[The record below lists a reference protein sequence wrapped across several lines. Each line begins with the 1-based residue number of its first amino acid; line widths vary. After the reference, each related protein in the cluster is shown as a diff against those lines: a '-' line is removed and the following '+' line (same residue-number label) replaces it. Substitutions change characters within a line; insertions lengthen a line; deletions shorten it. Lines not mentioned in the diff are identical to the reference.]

1 MHIPDG
7 MLSTS
12 VCLAGYGVTFLAA
25 SFSIKR
31 INQTEASTRDVPKAS
46 LFTAAFFLVSLI
58 SIPLPPASI
67 HLLLNGLLGAFLGY
81 FAFPA
86 VLVAL
91 FLQAIL
97 FGHGGLTTLGINA
110 LIMGLPAMLSAFIY
124 GKFRSLRLL
133 PNSILGFIIGFMGI
147 ALSVILFALILIA
160 FIPGQINAE
169 AERVAIY
176 AMALA
181 HLPLALV
188 EGLITALIIN
198 YIQKVKPSLFQSNNP
213 L

>member
-7 MLSTS
+7 MLSTT

-31 INQTEASTRDVPKAS
+31 INRSGASTRDIPKAS
-46 LFTAAFFLVSLI
+46 LLTAAFFLVSLI
-58 SIPLPPASI
+58 SIPVPPASV
-67 HLLLNGLLGAFLGY
+67 HLLLNGLLGALLGY

-91 FLQAIL
+91 FLQAVML
-97 FGHGGLTTLGINA
+97 GHGGLTTLGINA

-124 GKFRSLRLL
+124 GKLRSSGPLL
-133 PNSILGFIIGFMGI
+133 NSIRGFIIGFTGI
-147 ALSVILFALILIA
+147 ALSVILFGVILMA

-176 AMALA
+176 AMAAA
-181 HLPLALV
+181 HIPLALV
-188 EGLITALIIN
+188 EGLITALILN
-198 YIQKVKPSLFQSNNP
+198 YIQKVKPSLFQSTDTY
-213 L
+213 